1 MDARE
6 KMLDCRDDLG
16 LSVHPAA
23 LSRTAPPY
31 PGSPSSAVTSASPA
45 ATVEPA
51 RHEPHAR
58 RATVACCGSAGG
70 PCPGGTR
77 RCRGCTISL
86 SGYPVMPTVGLTPGG
101 GRSYPSPPRLSR
113 CPLPGGG
120 CHVPTVPVLSRG
132 RQGRWARDDG
142 TFVLCPGHRHHVTH
156 ARVARQRRRAIPA
169 TGAGGGSRPLA
180 RSVRVGLAG
189 DLPQVPA
196 VLAVKEPRLLAAQPP
211 TSSGRAEPPP
221 DDVLTARVPG
231 SREQLRRAEPD
242 GPLRQPRSAGLIHA
256 NWPWC
261 LRPPAWSHGVS
272 EAPAD

>member
-169 TGAGGGSRPLA
+169 TGAGGGK
-180 RSVRVGLAG
+180 
-189 DLPQVPA
+189 PA
-196 VLAVKEPRLLAAQPP
+196 VGSISACRPGRGP
-211 TSSGRAEPPP
+211 SSGPCRARRER
-221 DDVLTARVPG
+221 TAAASGPAAYVVW
-231 SREQLRRAEPD
+231 SRRTATR
-242 GPLRQPRSAGLIHA
+242 
-256 NWPWC
+256 
-261 LRPPAWSHGVS
+261 
-272 EAPAD
+272 

>member
-1 MDARE
+1 
-6 KMLDCRDDLG
+6 
-16 LSVHPAA
+16 
-23 LSRTAPPY
+23 
-31 PGSPSSAVTSASPA
+31 
-45 ATVEPA
+45 
-51 RHEPHAR
+51 
-58 RATVACCGSAGG
+58 
-70 PCPGGTR
+70 
-77 RCRGCTISL
+77 
-86 SGYPVMPTVGLTPGG
+86 MPTVGLTPGG

-272 EAPAD
+272 EAPTEQPIFTVAGLPELDPSRPYGKADTDRKAAGNAAHRAKYRFLSPCAGSPTRSG